1 MLVKKKIGILY
12 INIQITDASRLVD
25 TFFYM
30 YYVISGFLLKN
41 KEWWLNLYILNS
53 AIIVF
58 FKYTT

>member
-1 MLVKKKIGILY
+1 MLVKKIGILY